1 MAKVY
6 RKSRDSYF
14 LTGKKLAWAL
24 KFRPGG
30 FFMIPEKI
38 ENLLKKYGQEHLL
51 RYFGEIDEEGRA
63 GLLSQIAGID
73 FEKVSG
79 LFLTASGAT
88 QQESKEHK
96 YEPVP
101 FTDKKNLSKEAIEA
115 YEKTGGEII
124 SRGGFA
130 ALTMAGGQGTRLGH
144 NGPKGTYD
152 IGLPGHP
159 SLFEIQ
165 CGRLLEASK
174 KYGKTIPWYIMTSR
188 ENDADTKAFF
198 KAHGFFGYPEE
209 DIKFFVQNM
218 LPMVAFD
225 GKIVLDRKDHI
236 KEGADGHG
244 GVFAALKSSGC
255 YDDMLKRGVKWVF
268 IGGIDNVLL
277 KLCDPLLIGFAE
289 KSGAKIAAKSLVKR
303 DAHEGVG
310 VFCKRDGK
318 PYVIEYTEISDEMA
332 DARRGDGSFLYGDAH
347 VLCNLF
353 SIESIGGVVEAGG
366 GLPYHVAR
374 KKTQYVDANGNVAT
388 PEKPNAYKFEAFI
401 FDAFE
406 YFSDIAILRVDR
418 ESEFAPVK
426 NKEGEDSPESARRM
440 YEENLRRENEQR

>member
-1 MAKVY
+1 MV
-6 RKSRDSYF
+6 
-14 LTGKKLAWAL
+14 
-24 KFRPGG
+24 
-30 FFMIPEKI
+30 PEKI
-38 ENLLKKYGQEHLL
+38 KELLKKNGQEHLTG
-51 RYFGEIDEEGRA
+51 FCGELGDEERKA
-63 GLLSQIAGID
+63 LFKQIEGID
-73 FEKVSG
+73 FEKVTELYKSASSEHTESG
-79 LFLTASGAT
+79 G
-88 QQESKEHK
+88 EYC
-96 YEPVP
+96 YEPLGY
-101 FTDKKNLSKEAIEA
+101 T
-115 YEKTGGEII
+115 EKAGLTPDERNELERIGGEII
-124 SRGGFA
+124 ANGGFA

-144 NGPKGTYD
+144 DGPKGTYD

-165 CGRLLEASK
+165 CSRLAAASA

-188 ENDADTKAFF
+188 ENDKATRKFF
-198 KAHGFFGYPEE
+198 REHSFFGYPEE
-209 DIKFFVQNM
+209 DIVFFVQNM

-225 GKIVLDRKDHI
+225 GKIVLDEKGHV

-255 YDDMLKRGVKWVF
+255 YDDMKRRGIKWIF

-277 KLCDPLLIGFAE
+277 KLCDPLFIGFGE
-289 KSGAKIAAKSLVKR
+289 SSGAKIAAKSLVKR
-303 DAHEGVG
+303 DAKEGVG
-310 VFCKRDGK
+310 VFCRRNGK

-332 DARRGDGSFLYGDAH
+332 DMRNGDGSFVYGDAH

-353 SIESIGGVVEAGG
+353 SIEAVAAVIGENS

-374 KKTQYVDANGNVAT
+374 KKTKFVNEKGETIV

-406 YFSDIAILRVDR
+406 MFDDLAILRVDR

-440 YEENLRRENEQR
+440 YEENLRRNEQR